1 MPSTD
6 FSCTTRPTR
15 FVGTSGNV
23 ISVDLLSELL
33 INPRIRYCAMNLLPT
48 PPRWLLRTLRVT
60 IPTTVGS
67 AWLYSA
73 IYEESFMKVLIYV
86 FLVVSITQA
95 LIVAGRHGL
104 SYWLRRRFPDNLDAK
119 RNWPGWALMAPWI
132 IGSLIVGYFAGVEL
146 GDLLTGSHR
155 EPMIIAADT
164 RMVLLSIVV
173 ALVPAIGIN
182 YVLYARA
189 RMAAMETRTQAALR
203 TAAEN
208 RLKLLESQLEP
219 HMLFN
224 TLANLRVLIG
234 HDAPRAQGMLDHLI
248 AYLRATLEA
257 SRTGL
262 HPLSTEFERIADYL
276 ALMQIRMG
284 ARLQIR
290 LELPP
295 ELAALP
301 LPPLLLQPLVEN
313 AIKHG
318 LEPKVKG
325 GRVEVTARL
334 HGGSLILCVRDTG
347 VGLDALPEHGARFG
361 LQQVRERLE
370 ALYGRAGQIEL
381 IPATDQE
388 GGALA
393 TVTLPYQR

>member
-1 MPSTD
+1 
-6 FSCTTRPTR
+6 
-15 FVGTSGNV
+15 
-23 ISVDLLSELL
+23 
-33 INPRIRYCAMNLLPT
+33 MNLLPT

-67 AWLYSA
+67 AWLYST
-73 IYEESFMKVLIYV
+73 IYEESFMKDLMYA

-104 SYWLRRRFPDNLDAK
+104 SHWLRKRFPENLDAK
-119 RNWPGWALMAPWI
+119 RNWPGWGLMAPWI
-132 IGSLIVGYFAGVEL
+132 IGSLIVGYFAGVAL
-146 GDLLTGSHR
+146 GDLLTGTHR
-155 EPMIIAADT
+155 EPLIIATDT
-164 RMVLLSIVV
+164 RMLLLSIVV

-182 YVLYARA
+182 YFLYARA
-189 RMAAMETRTQAALR
+189 RMAAMEIRTQAALR

-262 HPLSTEFERIADYL
+262 HPLSTEFERISDYL

-284 ARLQIR
+284 SRLQIR
-290 LELPP
+290 LELPA

-325 GRVEVTARL
+325 GRVEVTATLR
-334 HGGSLILCVRDTG
+334 GASLILSVRDTG

-370 ALYGRAGQIEL
+370 ALYGHAGQIEL
-381 IPATDQE
+381 IPATDKE
-388 GGALA
+388 GGALV